1 MEKQKKRG
9 TSLKDKERHSQDH
22 QTWSR
27 RNFIQTLG
35 MATGTGMALGSFS
48 VSAMASG
55 SFLPLMASSGAED
68 RVLVL
73 IRLKGGNDGLNMIVP
88 TFDYGTYQANR
99 PTISIPQNQ
108 LLGLDD
114 KFAIPNTMNSLMPLW
129 NDGHMKVINSVG
141 YDNHNLSHFSSSDI
155 WNSADPSIEGN
166 TDKSGWL
173 GRYILDQNPD
183 YLENLPDIPGAIK
196 ISSGSSIAY
205 HNQDQID
212 LAVNFN
218 TPDRLISIAENG
230 FIYDTQ
236 NLPDNCYYGEQV
248 GFLRSIMN
256 VTFNYAPQISNAYMS
271 TTNSVN
277 YSNNELSRQL
287 AIVARLIK
295 GNLGTRLYM
304 VTLDGFDTHEN
315 QNNNHPI
322 LMNNLSSAVSEFYA
336 DLAAGDKDNDV
347 LAMSFSEF
355 GRRINENSGGTDHG
369 TAAPVM
375 LFGPA
380 LNGNGILGEDPD
392 MSDTDNNGNLKH
404 DVDFRQIYA
413 SLLESWMCLDPSGV
427 DAILGESFERL
438 DLGFD
443 CIGVSTNDVPLTQGI
458 KHLAR
463 PNGAGGMVIEY
474 HLDRPGNINVS
485 IFSVMGQKV
494 STLVNGYQVAGQH
507 EALYVNSYGAM
518 STMPLVYRIEA
529 GGKVYSGKFIMTR

>member
-1 MEKQKKRG
+1 MPKNNKRG
-9 TSLKDKERHSQDH
+9 TSLKDQKMHSHDH

-27 RNFIQTLG
+27 RNFIQALG
-35 MATGTGMALGSFS
+35 MATGGGMALGSFS

-55 SFLPLMASSGAED
+55 SFLPLTGNGDVDE
-68 RVLVL
+68 RILVL

-88 TFDYGTYQANR
+88 IFDYGTYQDAR
-99 PTISIPQNQ
+99 PTIRIPQNQ
-108 LLGLDD
+108 LLSLND
-114 KFAIPNTMNSLMPLW
+114 KFAVPNTMQSIMPMW
-129 NDGHMKVINSVG
+129 NEGQMKVVNTVG

-155 WNSADPSIEGN
+155 WNSADTDLQSN
-166 TDKSGWL
+166 LDKSGWL

-205 HNQDQID
+205 HNPDQID

-218 TPDRLISIAENG
+218 TPDRLISIAESG
-230 FIYDTQ
+230 LVYDTE
-236 NLPDNCYYGEQV
+236 NLPDDCYYGEQV

-256 VTFNYAPQISNAYMS
+256 VTFNYAPQISDAYMS
-271 TTNSVN
+271 TSNSVA

-315 QNNNHPI
+315 QNNSHPV
-322 LMNNLSSAVSEFYA
+322 LMNNLARAVSEFYS
-336 DLAAGDKDNDV
+336 DLAAGDKENDV
-347 LAMSFSEF
+347 LAMSYSEF
-355 GRRINENSGGTDHG
+355 GRRINENTGGTDHG

-380 LNGNGILGEDPD
+380 LNENGFLGDDPD
-392 MSDTDNNGNLKH
+392 LSDTDNNGNLKH
-404 DVDFRQIYA
+404 SIDFRQIYA
-413 SLLESWMCLDPSGV
+413 SILESWLCVDPSTV
-427 DAILGESFERL
+427 DAILGESYQRL

-443 CIGVSTNDVPLTQGI
+443 CIGVSTHDIPLVQGV

-463 PNGAGGMVIEY
+463 PNGSGGTIIEY
-474 HLDRPGNINVS
+474 HLDRPGNIQVS
-485 IFSVMGQKV
+485 VFSIMGQRLA
-494 STLVNGYQVAGQH
+494 TLVNEYQQTGKH
-507 EALYVNSYGAM
+507 EALYQSHYHGI
-518 STMPLVYRIEA
+518 STMPLVYRIEV
-529 GGKVYSGKFIMTR
+529 GGKLYSGKFIST